1 MDVKSC
7 LNINAKIGGVLI
19 YFYVVTNIA
28 ISYAKSLVS
37 CWVCGASLEYIM
49 LATLA
54 MYIGSLAKSCTS
66 LHRDFFIFSLVPV
79 CVVPSFNMFTF
90 PCYIPVTKQF
100 AEKIPPFSKS
110 Q

>member
-54 MYIGSLAKSCTS
+54 MYIGSRQSCQIMYISTS
-66 LHRDFFIFSLVPV
+66 GFFYFFACSSV
-79 CVVPSFNMFTF
+79 CGS
-90 PCYIPVTKQF
+90 
-100 AEKIPPFSKS
+100 
-110 Q
+110 